1 MFRLIA
7 INFSQK
13 SSHFSLLSSTS
24 PCELSEREVTSPSN
38 LKVVNGRKTVFVN
51 VDCLTHSLL
60 IWMVELICSLLQQQD
75 IIFNIISLFKTY
87 FIFQL
92 WPIFG
97 GTMTKPE
104 KGKLFYVPQVSLFCL
119 YVNNVC
125 DSMKLM
131 IETMI

>member
-60 IWMVELICSLLQQQD
+60 IWMVELICSLL
-75 IIFNIISLFKTY
+75 
-87 FIFQL
+87 
-92 WPIFG
+92 
-97 GTMTKPE
+97 
-104 KGKLFYVPQVSLFCL
+104 
-119 YVNNVC
+119 
-125 DSMKLM
+125 
-131 IETMI
+131 